1 MAGGI
6 WNAQNKVLPGVY
18 INVKSQPNVTANVGE
33 KGIVAIARALS
44 WGALGA
50 VQEITPGQDV
60 TGVIGYGIGS
70 EQALF
75 LREMMKGTDVSSCP
89 KKILLYRYAGTGG
102 VKASATIGALTATAL
117 YEGVRGNDI
126 TVAVIADPDNAGYF
140 DVQTIVD
147 SAVADTQKVTAIS
160 ALTANAWVTFSG
172 DGAITANA
180 GTALTGG
187 VDPTAAVADD
197 AAFLTAIEPYTFDII
212 AYDGSDSTTI
222 DAYAAFVR
230 RMNENIGRKCQLVIG
245 NYAGQNTEYVIS
257 AHNGVILSD
266 GTALNDKRAVWWLAG
281 AEAGAQYYQS
291 LTYARYPGAV
301 SANPKK
307 TDDEVAAAIAAGQ
320 IVFTDD
326 FGIVKV
332 CSDINSLVTV
342 TPTKGAEFKKNR
354 VMRVVMQFCNDVYEH
369 FSNYFL
375 GKVDNNEDGRA
386 LLRAWIIGYLNTMQG
401 NNGIQNF
408 SAEDVEVLPGNNI
421 DSVLVNVAIQPVD
434 AVERVYMLVTVSV
447 NGVTVE

>member
-33 KGIVAIARALS
+33 KGVVAIARTLS
-44 WGALGA
+44 WGELGA
-50 VQEITPGQDV
+50 VKEITPGQDV
-60 TGVIGYGIGS
+60 TAVIGYGIGT
-70 EQALF
+70 EQGRF
-75 LREMMKGTDVSSCP
+75 LREMMRGSDVTAGPS
-89 KKILLYRYAGTGG
+89 KVLLYRYNGAGG
-102 VKASATIGALTATAL
+102 VKAVATVGALTATAL

-126 TVAVIADPDNAGYF
+126 AIAVVADPDNVGSY

-147 SAVADTQKVTAIS
+147 GAVADSQAVTSIS

-172 DGAITANA
+172 DGEITANA

-187 VDPTAAVADD
+187 VDPTVSVADD
-197 AAFLTAIEPYTFDII
+197 AAFLTAIEPYRFDIL
-212 AYDGSDSTTI
+212 AYDGSDTTVI
-222 DAYAAFVR
+222 DAYAAFVK
-230 RMNENIGRKCQLVIG
+230 RMNENIGKKCQLVIG
-245 NYAGQNTEYVIS
+245 NYPGQNTEYVIS
-257 AHNGVILSD
+257 ARNGVVLSD
-266 GTALNDKRAVWWLAG
+266 GTALTDKEAVWWLAG

-291 LTYARYPGAV
+291 LTYAQYPTATA
-301 SANPKK
+301 ANPKL
-307 TDDEVAAAIAAGQ
+307 TDDDVAAAIAAGQ

-326 FGIVKV
+326 FGTVKV
-332 CSDINSLVTV
+332 CSDVDSLTTV

-354 VMRVVMQFCNDVYEH
+354 VMRVIMQFCNDVYEH

-386 LLRAWIIGYLNTMQG
+386 LLRAWIIGYLNEMQG

-408 SAEDVEVLPGNNI
+408 TAEDVEVLPGASI
-421 DSVLVNVAIQPVD
+421 DSVLVNVVITPVD
-434 AVERVYMLVTVSV
+434 SIEKVYMLVTVSV